1 ASQVTQHERQRYWVA
16 EAHRG
21 EPPAQP
27 AWAADF
33 LTRPPADT
41 PVLLGYVKNQAHLA
55 WIKAR
60 GLYNLRADGRTGS
73 VGLQAAELGTE
84 LVVLY
89 SPALPK
95 AEVWRG
101 GEGPQVLSRRR
112 MMGLGDPTP
121 RGELYICLPVEP
133 VVGEWSARLSRETIE
148 GLRARVSPDTPY
160 GAPVVTTW
168 LEVAEVS
175 GQI

>member
-1 ASQVTQHERQRYWVA
+1 HEILPGLGAFPLRPTKEGVADGTCILTSFIEDVVMHVASQVTQHERQRYWVA

-21 EPPAQP
+21 EQPAQP
-27 AWAADF
+27 AWADDF

-95 AEVWRG
+95 AEVWR
-101 GEGPQVLSRRR
+101 
-112 MMGLGDPTP
+112 
-121 RGELYICLPVEP
+121 
-133 VVGEWSARLSRETIE
+133 VV
-148 GLRARVSPDTPY
+148 
-160 GAPVVTTW
+160 
-168 LEVAEVS
+168 
-175 GQI
+175 

>member
-95 AEVWRG
+95 AEVWRVVD
-101 GEGPQVLSRRR
+101 GPQVLSRRR
-112 MMGLGDPTP
+112 LMELGYPTP
-121 RGELYICLPVEP
+121 RGELYICLA
-133 VVGEWSARLSRETIE
+133 VGA
-148 GLRARVSPDTPY
+148 GGGGGRARVSR
-160 GAPVVTTW
+160 GAR
-168 LEVAEVS
+168 
-175 GQI
+175 